1 MPMCM
6 QVMRATLFVIT
17 LYLTACSATPQDVP
31 LLTGVS
37 DCSDRLGLTGLRVYL
52 MRDNEW
58 EEVKSQDG
66 KIRTSKVDYEVVKR
80 IPRNDPDISLNLE
93 DRYPQEP
100 KTLQTGEVLGFPAA
114 LSPDGRRWA
123 AAVVSKDRLSP
134 TALVIRNGESVRR
147 IAALPGFRIETMA
160 WNPASTQLAV
170 IELNYD
176 NSSRTALDLI
186 SPHGVQYSDVV
197 LTVYAVS
204 GQAECQQILALKRR
218 TPSPVIEWV
227 QR

>member
-1 MPMCM
+1 
-6 QVMRATLFVIT
+6 
-17 LYLTACSATPQDVP
+17 
-31 LLTGVS
+31 
-37 DCSDRLGLTGLRVYL
+37 